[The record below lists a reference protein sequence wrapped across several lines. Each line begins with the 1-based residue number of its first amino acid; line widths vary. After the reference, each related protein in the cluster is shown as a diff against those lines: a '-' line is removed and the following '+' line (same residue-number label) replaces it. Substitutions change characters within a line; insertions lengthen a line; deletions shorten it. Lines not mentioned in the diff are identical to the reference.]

1 MSVAQKDRIFKEL
14 VEKLYEYPI
23 KPFQMKLMH
32 KHQTQDDR
40 DGEHSL
46 DDKFFAKDFLKEID
60 PRGENQ
66 TISIRTIQRLAQQ
79 GYDWLRIPRD
89 QKFMQLADSD
99 RDSMRV
105 FDSHSSTSMIQSVN
119 ASAMHDIQEEENEEG
134 SQTSVSQDLDNFVD
148 QLEEEEEKAAPQVNR
163 IPARR

>member
-1 MSVAQKDRIFKEL
+1 
-14 VEKLYEYPI
+14 
-23 KPFQMKLMH
+23 
-32 KHQTQDDR
+32 
-40 DGEHSL
+40 
-46 DDKFFAKDFLKEID
+46 
-60 PRGENQ
+60 
-66 TISIRTIQRLAQQ
+66 
-79 GYDWLRIPRD
+79 
-89 QKFMQLADSD
+89 MQLADSD